1 MNASLSPAPT
11 GPDTS
16 SSSFADR
23 WEKHGEAITT
33 ALCALFVAAGW
44 LGSRAG
50 LGVVAT
56 NALFLVGYVLGGY
69 RQAIEGTTTLIKD
82 RELDVDLL
90 MVVAAIG
97 AAMIGYWFDG
107 ALLIFIFALSGTLE
121 GYASARTK
129 RDIEAL
135 MALHPEDASVVRDG
149 REERVPAA
157 TIAVGEVVLVK
168 PGERI
173 AADGEVLEGSSAVN
187 QASITGESMA
197 VDKRMGDEVFA
208 GTINGHGA
216 LRVSVTR
223 PSGETILARMIQ
235 LVREAQER
243 RPPAQLFIERFERG
257 YAKVVVVGAIVLVAL
272 PSAAHWWT
280 FREALY
286 RSMIFLVVASPCALA
301 AAMMPTLL
309 SALSNGARNGIL
321 FKGSTFIES
330 LGRVRAIA
338 FDKTGTLTS
347 GRPVVTDVVSLS
359 VRGPDEILAIAAA
372 VESLSEH
379 PLAMAIA
386 REAVRKNLAVDRAS
400 NLQAVPGVGAHATV
414 GGQRWSIGKAS
425 LFEGLSDEARQRQ
438 HALQAEGKTV
448 VLVGDGTARGL
459 IGLRDTIRPRA
470 RDAVRA
476 LQGLGLDHVVL
487 LTGDTRETAEAI
499 GREAGI
505 SEIHAGLLPAGK
517 VRVVEQLVDRHGQV
531 AMVGDGVNDAPALAA
546 SSVGIAMGISGTDV
560 ALETADVVLTS
571 DDLEKIAYAVALGR
585 QALRVVKQNLVFG
598 LGMIVVLVASDLL
611 GWITLPWGVVGHE
624 GSTLLVTLN
633 GLRLLRRV
641 RLDTGARVTNPNR
654 TAQSLLRSDM

>member
-1 MNASLSPAPT
+1 MNASFSPAPAAP
-11 GPDTS
+11 GTS
-16 SSSFADR
+16 TSSFADR
-23 WEKHGEAITT
+23 WEKHGEVITT
-33 ALCALFVAAGW
+33 SLCALFVAAGW

-69 RQAIEGTTTLIKD
+69 RQAIEGTTTLVKD

-173 AADGEVLEGSSAVN
+173 AADGKVLEGSSAVN

-216 LRVSVTR
+216 LQVSVTR

-359 VRGPDEILAIAAA
+359 GRSPDEVLAIAAA

-386 REAVRKNLAVDRAS
+386 REAVRKNLDVDRSS
-400 NLQAVPGVGAHATV
+400 NLQAVPGVGARATV

-438 HALQAEGKTV
+438 HALEAEGKTV
-448 VLVGDGTARGL
+448 VLVGDGTVRGL

-505 SEIHAGLLPAGK
+505 SEIHAGLLPADK
-517 VRVVEQLVDRHGQV
+517 VRVVEQLAERHGQV

-546 SSVGIAMGISGTDV
+546 SSGGIAMGISGTDV

>member
-1 MNASLSPAPT
+1 
-11 GPDTS
+11 
-16 SSSFADR
+16 
-23 WEKHGEAITT
+23 
-33 ALCALFVAAGW
+33 
-44 LGSRAG
+44 
-50 LGVVAT
+50 
-56 NALFLVGYVLGGY
+56 
-69 RQAIEGTTTLIKD
+69 
-82 RELDVDLL
+82 
-90 MVVAAIG
+90 
-97 AAMIGYWFDG
+97 
-107 ALLIFIFALSGTLE
+107 
-121 GYASARTK
+121 
-129 RDIEAL
+129 
-135 MALHPEDASVVRDG
+135 
-149 REERVPAA
+149 
-157 TIAVGEVVLVK
+157 
-168 PGERI
+168 
-173 AADGEVLEGSSAVN
+173 
-187 QASITGESMA
+187 
-197 VDKRMGDEVFA
+197 
-208 GTINGHGA
+208 
-216 LRVSVTR
+216 
-223 PSGETILARMIQ
+223 MIQ
-235 LVREAQER
+235 LVRQGQER

-272 PSAAHWWT
+272 PSAAHWCT

-321 FKGSTFIES
+321 FKGSTFIEG

-347 GRPVVTDVVSLS
+347 GRPLVTDVVTVSG
-359 VRGPDEILAIAAA
+359 RGPDEILAIAAA

-386 REAVRKNLAVDRAS
+386 REAVRKNLAVDQAS

-414 GGQRWSIGKAS
+414 GGQRWSIGKTS
-425 LFEGLSDEARQRQ
+425 LFEGMSDEARQRQ
-438 HALQAEGKTV
+438 HALEAEGKTV
-448 VLVGDGTARGL
+448 VLVGDGTVRGL

-505 SEIHAGLLPAGK
+505 AEVHAGLLPADK
-517 VRVVEQLVDRHGQV
+517 VRVIGQLADRHGQV

-571 DDLEKIAYAVALGR
+571 DDLEKISYAVALGR

-641 RLDTGARVTNPNR
+641 RLETGARATNPNR
-654 TAQSLLRSDM
+654 TARVATSSPS